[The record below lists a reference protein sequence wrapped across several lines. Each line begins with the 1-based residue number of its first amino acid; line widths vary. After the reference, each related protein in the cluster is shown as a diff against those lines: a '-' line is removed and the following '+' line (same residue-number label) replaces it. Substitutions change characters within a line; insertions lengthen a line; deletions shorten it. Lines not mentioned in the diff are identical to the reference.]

1 MVAPC
6 CRTTMVVIRECG
18 HDARASRRKK
28 PTREGRSVWLP
39 GPKSSKER
47 GLTQEVLAER
57 TELSVS
63 YIGFI
68 ERGENV
74 PTLTIVLNLAEAL
87 EVEAAD
93 LVREVSRGR

>member
-1 MVAPC
+1 M
-6 CRTTMVVIRECG
+6 
-18 HDARASRRKK
+18 SRRRKR
-28 PTREGRSVWLP
+28 TREGEIFGSLIRKLRTD
-39 GPKSSKER
+39 R
-47 GLTQEVLAER
+47 GLTQEALAER

-87 EVEAAD
+87 GAD
-93 LVREVSRGR
+93 AGYLVREVARKR

>member
-1 MVAPC
+1 M
-6 CRTTMVVIRECG
+6 
-18 HDARASRRKK
+18 SRRKK
-28 PTREGRSVWLP
+28 RTHDGEVFGSLIRTLRT
-39 GPKSSKER
+39 ER

-87 EVEAAD
+87 DVDAAD
-93 LVREVSRGR
+93 LVREVSRRR

>member
-1 MVAPC
+1 MV
-6 CRTTMVVIRECG
+6 TMQEV
-18 HDARASRRKK
+18 SRRTKR
-28 PTREGRSVWLP
+28 TRDGEVFGSLIRKLRT
-39 GPKSSKER
+39 ER
-47 GLTQEVLAER
+47 GFTQELLAER

-87 EVEAAD
+87 DVDAAD
-93 LVREVSRGR
+93 LVREVGRRR

>member
-1 MVAPC
+1 VSR
-6 CRTTMVVIRECG
+6 RTKRTRDGKVFGSLIREL
-18 HDARASRRKK
+18 RAK
-28 PTREGRSVWLP
+28 
-39 GPKSSKER
+39 R
-47 GLTQEVLAER
+47 GLTQEALAER

-87 EVEAAD
+87 DIDAAD
-93 LVREVSRGR
+93 LVRQVSRKR

>member
-1 MVAPC
+1 M
-6 CRTTMVVIRECG
+6 
-18 HDARASRRKK
+18 SRRKK
-28 PTREGRSVWLP
+28 RTHDGDVFGALIRKLRS
-39 GPKSSKER
+39 ER

-74 PTLTIVLNLAEAL
+74 PTLTIVLNLADAL
-87 EVEAAD
+87 EADAAD
-93 LVREVSRGR
+93 LIREVARSR

>member
-1 MVAPC
+1 M
-6 CRTTMVVIRECG
+6 
-18 HDARASRRKK
+18 SRRNKR
-28 PTREGRSVWLP
+28 TRDGEVFGSLIRKLRT
-39 GPKSSKER
+39 ER
-47 GLTQEVLAER
+47 GLTQEALAER

-87 EVEAAD
+87 DVEAAD

>member
-1 MVAPC
+1 MQGCREERSAPAKAKVFGSLIRKL
-6 CRTTMVVIRECG
+6 RT
-18 HDARASRRKK
+18 
-28 PTREGRSVWLP
+28 
-39 GPKSSKER
+39 ER
-47 GLTQEVLAER
+47 GLTQEMLAER

-74 PTLTIVLNLAEAL
+74 ATLIIVLSLAEAL

-93 LVREVSRGR
+93 LVRQVLRGR